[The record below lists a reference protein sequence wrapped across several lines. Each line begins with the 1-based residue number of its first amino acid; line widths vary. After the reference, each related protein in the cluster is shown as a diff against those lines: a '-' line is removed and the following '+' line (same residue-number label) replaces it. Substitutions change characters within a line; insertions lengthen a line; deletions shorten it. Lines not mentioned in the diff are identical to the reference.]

1 MLFCRDNDALSK
13 SKLDDAVK
21 KMAPSVKRF
30 AVQVFWEYVPYDK
43 DLDVDAQLKYIICAM
58 PCIGRRSANSI
69 AAMLAAETLRKAST
83 ETYNPRNC
91 AWSLPYL
98 ARRARAE
105 YPELAEQATDR
116 MAAYKHIPDEI
127 KNDRT
132 YMLQL
137 AVASAIGS
145 MAGNYGAPTECLEYA
160 AGAVTGHRLRII
172 MQEFMKNGT
181 NNS

>member
-1 MLFCRDNDALSK
+1 MLFCQDDDALSK
-13 SKLDDAVK
+13 AKLDDVVK
-21 KMAPSVKRF
+21 KMSPSVKRF
-30 AVQVFWEYVPYDK
+30 AVQVFWEYIPYDK
-43 DLDVDAQLKYIICAM
+43 SPDIDEQLKYIICAM

-69 AAMLAAETLRKAST
+69 AAMLTAETLRKAST
-83 ETYNPRNC
+83 ETGNQKDC
-91 AWSLPYL
+91 TWSLPHL

-116 MAAYKHIPDEI
+116 MAAYKRIPDKI

-137 AVASAIGS
+137 AIASAIGS

-160 AGAVTGHRLRII
+160 ADGVAGRRLRII
-172 MQEFMKNGT
+172 LQEFMKNGT
-181 NNS
+181 GGP